1 MSVDKKALFCI
12 NAKPKDDGDDG
23 DEAAFF
29 INIISTFEEDKNLT
43 IFGKMADRFRPF
55 IGLELE
61 LTENIVIHLEKLALE
76 ARKLLTEMEKQ
87 KCRE

>member
-1 MSVDKKALFCI
+1 MSVEKKALFCI
-12 NAKPKDDGDDG
+12 NAKPKDDG

-87 KCRE
+87 KCPE